1 MLTYYDAQ
9 VKVILERTTQIEQI
23 TKLQGMGDGLAANLW
38 IAERKKQ
45 ITSSAAGKIAKRRA
59 STKVCNMVK
68 SLLYHQFRGTA
79 ATEWGREREPVIRER
94 YIQYM
99 LQQKSTQLTVQP
111 SGLVIHPVHAW
122 LAVSP
127 DGLVCDPAA
136 QDQLHVGLVE
146 YKNPYSH
153 RDASLQTAAQT
164 NFFGLKTNQE
174 GTLFETHTQVFLPD
188 PICYVL
194 HWKELA

>member
-1 MLTYYDAQ
+1 M
-9 VKVILERTTQIEQI
+9 
-23 TKLQGMGDGLAANLW
+23 W

-45 ITSSAAGKIAKRRA
+45 ITSSAAGKIANRRA

-99 LQQKSTQLTVQP
+99 LQQKSTKLTVQP
-111 SGLVIHPVHAW
+111 DGLVIHPVHTW
-122 LAVSP
+122 LAASP
-127 DGLVCDPAA
+127 DGLACDPAA
-136 QDQLHVGLVE
+136 QDQLGLVE
-146 YKNPYSH
+146 YKNPYSQ

-164 NFFGLKTNQE
+164 NSFCLKTNQE
-174 GTLFETHTQVFLPD
+174 GTLSLKHTNKYFYQ
-188 PICYVL
+188 IQ
-194 HWKELA
+194 LAMCCIGRNWCDFVVGTTVDIHVERVVHDHDS